1 LFYQILVLLN
11 HQNTMIRTIK
21 LPFYAKLAFIL
32 VSFISFAFIFCA
44 GKDIITPVLMAFLF
58 SVLLVPVFT
67 FLHTRLKF
75 PRHLAA
81 ACCILIFAA
90 FIVGILIFISY
101 QVSDIAN
108 DFDTIKK
115 NANAFITDIHKFVKD
130 NFHVSIGEQK
140 KYIDTVAKDSVQ
152 NGKATIGSAL
162 VSITDL
168 LVDCTIIP
176 IYTFLFLLYKDHF
189 ILFLA
194 KLVNKDDHERL
205 KDILS
210 QIKVSINNYIVSLIF
225 EMIVVSVLTAL
236 GLWIIGIKYFILLGL
251 ITGILNLIPYIGIL
265 IAGIITVLAS
275 LTGSADTSII
285 LGILIVNII
294 VQLIDNNLLVP
305 LIINSKVEI
314 NAFVSIIGIIVGGA
328 AAGISGMFLAIPLLA
343 ILKIIFDRI
352 DSLEPWGYLM
362 GNHMPRKF
370 TWRIRKVKAQN

>member
-1 LFYQILVLLN
+1 MLYQISSLFKSPDK
-11 HQNTMIRTIK
+11 MIHSIK
-21 LPFYAKLAFIL
+21 LPFYAKLALIL
-32 VSFISFAFIFCA
+32 VSFISFAFIFYI
-44 GKDIITPVLMAFLF
+44 GKDVITPVLMAFLF
-58 SVLLVPVFT
+58 AVLLVPVFT
-67 FLHTRLKF
+67 FLHARLKF

-81 ACCILIFAA
+81 GCCILLFALC
-90 FIVGILIFISY
+90 IVGILVFISY

-115 NANAFITDIHKFVKD
+115 NANSFITDIHKFIKEY
-130 NFHVSIGEQK
+130 FHVSIGEQK
-140 KYIDTVAKDSVQ
+140 KYLDNVAKDSVQ
-152 NGKATIGSAL
+152 NGKATIGSAII
-162 VSITDL
+162 SISDL
-168 LVDCTIIP
+168 LLDCTIIP

-194 KLVNKDDHERL
+194 KLVHKEDHPAL

-210 QIKVSINNYIVSLIF
+210 QIKVSINNYIISLIF
-225 EMIVVSVLTAL
+225 EMIVVSVLTSL

-251 ITGILNLIPYIGIL
+251 ITGILNMIPYIGIL

-275 LTGSADTSII
+275 LTGTPETSII

-294 VQLIDNNLLVP
+294 VQLIDNNILVP

-343 ILKIIFDRI
+343 ILKIIFERI
-352 DSLEPWGYLM
+352 ESLEPWGYLM
-362 GNHMPRKF
+362 GNHMPKKF
-370 TWRIRKVKAQN
+370 TWRIRKLKVEN